1 MGSIT
6 RNIFVSSLYLNM
18 KMFMPLMVPN
28 IRNVRDKCHFR
39 CPHVIHINTFTT
51 TVKIN
56 FKFQYPP
63 STHRDIKRNIPKV
76 QDGNMANH
84 LKSEHLPTSR
94 AIKRNT
100 PSIPLHDDTKSLK
113 SQVSNIKST
122 YPRKNFSPVED
133 SLIIAYVKK
142 FGDTNTTFKALCEH
156 LDRKHYRIIKLR
168 HKRLIEDANSL
179 LLSQFPRQSSA
190 KYTFF
195 TKEEDEIIL
204 KYISD
209 NGDHI
214 EAYKVL
220 SKQLNRKYWSVIRD
234 RHRRLT
240 IPYNSLEKPIR
251 QNPPNRKMFSL
262 EEDRQLM
269 KCVFKVMNYQLGTFS
284 FLKYWFKYILL
295 LDG

>member
-1 MGSIT
+1 
-6 RNIFVSSLYLNM
+6 
-18 KMFMPLMVPN
+18 MFMPPMVLN
-28 IRNVRDKCHFR
+28 IRNVPDIYHFR
-39 CPHVIHINTFTT
+39 GHHVTNLNTFTT
-51 TVKIN
+51 TVKYN
-56 FKFQYPP
+56 FKFEYPP
-63 STHRDIKRNIPKV
+63 TTHRDIKRNQPKI
-76 QDGNMANH
+76 QDANIADH
-84 LKSEHLPTSR
+84 LQSEQLPASP
-94 AIKRNT
+94 AIKRNK
-100 PSIPLHDDTKSLK
+100 PSIPLHDAKASK
-113 SQVSNIKST
+113 SQDSKIKSS

-133 SLIIAYVKK
+133 SLIIDYVKK
-142 FGDTNTTFKALCEH
+142 FGDTKTTFKALCEL

-168 HKRLIEDANSL
+168 HQRLIEDANSL
-179 LLSQFPRQSSA
+179 LLGRFANQSSA

-284 FLKYWFKYILL
+284 FSKYWFNYIVRRVIVHTKCYQYVL
-295 LDG
+295 GYIKHW

>member
-1 MGSIT
+1 
-6 RNIFVSSLYLNM
+6 
-18 KMFMPLMVPN
+18 MPPMVLN
-28 IRNVRDKCHFR
+28 IRNVPDIYHFR
-39 CPHVIHINTFTT
+39 GPHVTNLNTFTT
-51 TVKIN
+51 TVKYN
-56 FKFQYPP
+56 FKFEYPP
-63 STHRDIKRNIPKV
+63 TTHRDIKRNQPKI
-76 QDGNMANH
+76 QDANIADH
-84 LKSEHLPTSR
+84 LQSEQLPASP
-94 AIKRNT
+94 AIKRNK
-100 PSIPLHDDTKSLK
+100 PSIPLHDAKASK
-113 SQVSNIKST
+113 SQDSKIKST

-179 LLSQFPRQSSA
+179 LLRQFPRQSSA

-209 NGDHI
+209 NGDRI

-269 KCVFKVMNYQLGTFS
+269 KCVFKVMNYQLGTFPFS
-284 FLKYWFKYILL
+284 KFWFNYVCIVRRVIVHTKCYQYVLGYIKHW
-295 LDG
+295 